1 MAPKNVLKLKFSLF
15 ILFPTKRWRL
25 DGVILG
31 IKDFGSLIVTGVTD
45 NQGAGYFKS
54 VSQSTDKYFEE
65 VSKLNFKERI
75 DYFVERKKLVII
87 FSKYQN

>member
-1 MAPKNVLKLKFSLF
+1 M
-15 ILFPTKRWRL
+15 
-25 DGVILG
+25 G
-31 IKDFGSLIVTGVTD
+31 IKDFGSLIVTGATD

-54 VSQSTDKYFEE
+54 VSQSTDKHIEE